1 MGPEEACVMNL
12 HGAPPNGQLAHMV
25 YLQVNFSSSLN
36 SRRIIPGHLWCGQEL
51 A

>member
-12 HGAPPNGQLAHMV
+12 HGALPNSQLAHMV
-25 YLQVNFSSSLN
+25 YLQVNFSSGLN
-36 SRRIIPGHLWCGQEL
+36 GRRIIPGHLWCGQEL